1 MAAQKFIVNTSLP
14 FYIDNKFRGKAM
26 ATPDT
31 KGHRQVPAVRRAAAI
46 LRLLGRADRP
56 LGVNQV
62 ARELGL
68 VPSTCLHILRELAQE
83 RLVAFDPETKRY
95 ALDIGILAIA
105 RAAISRNDF
114 ASLVQPHLTELSQ
127 RFGITAI
134 AVQMS
139 GPAHMIVVAL
149 SRASVP
155 FRLQVDMG
163 SRFPALIS
171 ATGRCVAAFGDMD
184 DDALRTGFEALHW
197 ENPPGFEEWRAQVD
211 ETRQRGYGLD
221 EGNYIGGVTILAVPL
236 LGRDGRLQR
245 SIVAAGM
252 SERVQAH
259 GTATIAAE
267 MTRLRDDI
275 AATLLENAAT
285 PAGGRGA

>member
-1 MAAQKFIVNTSLP
+1 MPQPETRSHK
-14 FYIDNKFRGKAM
+14 
-26 ATPDT
+26 
-31 KGHRQVPAVRRAAAI
+31 QVPAVRRAAAI
-46 LRLLGRADRP
+46 LRLLGRTDRP

-68 VPSTCLHILRELAQE
+68 VPSTCLHILRELTQE

-114 ASLVQPHLTELSQ
+114 ASMIQPQLTALSE

-171 ATGRCVAAFGDMD
+171 ATGRCVAAFGDMGD
-184 DDALRTGFEALHW
+184 AELRAGFDALKW
-197 ENPPGFEEWRAQVD
+197 ENPPTYEEWRAQVAQ
-211 ETRQRGYGLD
+211 TRERGYGLD

-252 SERVQAH
+252 SERIHAQ
-259 GTATIAAE
+259 GTETIAAA
-267 MTRLRDDI
+267 MTDLRDDVL
-275 AATLLENAAT
+275 ATLLESAAAPT
-285 PAGGRGA
+285 ERGA